1 MGDFRRVGRYNRRV
15 VRTLLKAVYLGLT
28 NYDYEVHRLVGYVAR
43 FGGKPDAQVLDLGCG
58 HGRLLRAL
66 AARGVAAT
74 GVEENEAIVAAN
86 RAAGLTCLTT
96 AEFARSDAS
105 FDVIVMS
112 HLIEHFAPEA
122 LVEFIDRHLDRLRP
136 GGALILASPLASP
149 YFHDDLDHVRP
160 YPPASIQMVFSPG
173 VPQTRH
179 RPRNRMLLRD
189 VWFRRAHF
197 RPVSFKG
204 MRMRTWTT
212 LPLAALE
219 CASALAFH
227 ASFQLFG
234 RTDGWVG
241 VFEKS

>member
-1 MGDFRRVGRYNRRV
+1 MKQS
-15 VRTLLKAVYLGLT
+15 LKRLYLRLIA
-28 NYDYEVHRLVGYVAR
+28 YDAELARLVADVERRCQEPGAR
-43 FGGKPDAQVLDLGCG
+43 VLDLGCG
-58 HGRLLRAL
+58 HGRLLAL
-66 AARGVAAT
+66 LARRGFAVT
-74 GVEENEAIVAAN
+74 GVDENEAIVASN
-86 RAAGLTCLTT
+86 RAAGLPCQS
-96 AEFARSDAS
+96 AEEFARGDTT

-112 HLIEHFAPEA
+112 HLIEHFAPAA
-122 LVEFIDRHLDRLRP
+122 LVEFLDRHLDRLRA
-136 GGALILASPLASP
+136 GGALIIATPLQSP
-149 YFHDDLDHVRP
+149 YFYDDLDHVRP
-160 YPPASIQMVFSPG
+160 YPPASIQMAFSPG

>member
-1 MGDFRRVGRYNRRV
+1 MRRFYFWIVG
-15 VRTLLKAVYLGLT
+15 
-28 NYDYEVHRLVGYVAR
+28 YDREKDRLVEL
-43 FGGKPDAQVLDLGCG
+43 VLRAAEKGERRIADIGCG